1 MAQGRILDVLPTGV
15 AVVTSRKG
23 EKING
28 LTVAW
33 MTQVSYNPPLV
44 VISVAPQRYTYEFIM
59 ESKVF
64 AINLLDAGQQALAK
78 HFGTSSGRKVDKFK
92 DVPYSTKRTGAPIL
106 KEAIAY
112 LECDVVSTFAAG
124 DHSLI
129 VGHVIASETLKNVA
143 PLIFRAEEYF

>member
-1 MAQGRILDVLPTGV
+1 MAQGKILDVLPTGV
-15 AVVTSRKG
+15 AIVTSRKG

-44 VISVAPQRYTYEFIM
+44 VVSIAPQRYTYEFIM

-64 AINLLDAGQQALAK
+64 AINLLSPEHQKLAK
-78 HFGTSSGRKVDKFK
+78 HFGSVSGRKADKFK
-92 DVPYSTKRTGAPIL
+92 NVACSTKHTGAPIL
-106 KEAIAY
+106 DAAFAY
-112 LECDVVSTFAAG
+112 LECEVVATYAAG

-129 VGHVIASETLKNVA
+129 VGHVIASETRKNVS
-143 PLIFRAEEYF
+143 PLLFKSKDYF